1 MPTAISDAEAAEIVE
16 FLAEDKR
23 LDGIPIWRAS
33 PRPRELSAVWNIQD
47 SLGIFRAKLRFR
59 CPRAA
64 RAWPSISLIFRNNA
78 IWRIDLVAAEA
89 WKPNPPDA
97 VSLGLPPEVRGSHSH
112 TWHDNRRY
120 LLSQDLWSLPYR
132 RPLPAQIRRLP
143 QAVASL
149 GREIKLFLEP
159 EQRRFDVP
167 PQTDLFEE
175 LHP

>member
-1 MPTAISDAEAAEIVE
+1 MPTAISDAEAAEIDE

-97 VSLGLPPEVRGSHSH
+97 VS
-112 TWHDNRRY
+112 RRY